1 MSGKRLRHGMP
12 LCGVTEAFDIPPSTN
27 RRELVEAARLLQIA
41 VQNELTPRQRTCLLL
56 YYEKNLTMQE
66 IAERT
71 GISRGMVCR
80 HIHKAVERLRRSL
93 RYSRLGTKLL

>member
-1 MSGKRLRHGMP
+1 
-12 LCGVTEAFDIPPSTN
+12 
-27 RRELVEAARLLQIA
+27 
-41 VQNELTPRQRTCLLL
+41 
-56 YYEKNLTMQE
+56 MQE